1 MNAVIEHRL
10 GNALASWTD
19 WTARHAIWVLLFFL
33 LMAGGSLYY
42 AINHLG
48 INTDNSE
55 MLDESLPFRQTLKVY
70 KQAFPQQNNNLL
82 LVIEGPD
89 PDSTYEATKRLSQR
103 LAERPDKFPSIY
115 WPGGGAFFENQA
127 LYYLS
132 IDELSALASRFSES
146 APLLTQLQRQPTAQG
161 LLGTLQ
167 GALAA
172 SGNELTEETHKLLKA
187 ATKSLASFDQADS
200 LPLDWQALLM
210 EPGPTEKTINRQLL
224 IVQPELDFSN
234 LIAAG
239 SAIRSIR
246 AESSELGMGE
256 GQAISLR
263 VTGSAALA
271 YEELKSVSQGMGTAA
286 LMSLLI
292 VVALLWLGT
301 GSFRILLYSMISLL
315 VGLCLTA
322 GFAAVSIGSLNLIS
336 VAFAV
341 LYIGLGIDFAIH
353 FSLRYTEFRDAQM
366 ENGVALREASR
377 DVGSALVI
385 CALSTAIGFYAF
397 IPTDFVGVSE
407 LGLISGTGMFI
418 SLVVSLSLLPA
429 LFALSPVRM
438 NPRLHRKVSHEPGP
452 LARVVKRYGESITV
466 WILIVGVVA
475 SYAVVHARFD
485 YDVLNLRD
493 QDSESVST
501 YRDLLATSETPPWRL
516 TVLAESEQ
524 QAEEYR
530 RRLEGLPS
538 VLKVV
543 DVQDLIPAEVN
554 EKQVV
559 ISELRD
565 QLTAIQ
571 GNAATRGQS
580 SLDALRMILNGLDKA
595 GTTAPGD
602 AAPIADLHNALE
614 LTIQRLESSSED
626 DRQQG
631 LARLDELL
639 MGEFG
644 PSLGSLQKRLNQN
657 PVSLESLPSDLR
669 ERWISPSGTWRL
681 MVFARND
688 LSDINELRRFVNEVS
703 ARVPQVTDLPIINLA
718 SGEAAIRAFQ
728 QAFITAVILI
738 SLLLWVLLRSLR
750 DTLLVLMPLLLA
762 GILTTAAGVLF
773 DIPFNFAN
781 IITLPLLL
789 GIGVDNGIH
798 MVSRA
803 RTAMPADGNLLH
815 TSTSRAV
822 ILSALTTVASFGNL
836 AFSAHPGT
844 ASMGQLLTIGVLVTM
859 VCTLLVLP
867 SVLGSRKPVLQ
878 EG

>member
-1 MNAVIEHRL
+1 MNTAIEHRI
-10 GNALASWTD
+10 GNALARWTD
-19 WTARHAIWVLLFFL
+19 WTARHANWVILVFL
-33 LMAGGSLYY
+33 LLAGGSLYY
-42 AINHLG
+42 AFNHLG
-48 INTDNSE
+48 INTDNSD

-70 KQAFPQQNNNLL
+70 KQAFPQQSNNLL

-89 PDSTYEATKRLSQR
+89 AESTYEATNRLSQR
-103 LAERPDKFPSIY
+103 LAERPDDFRTIY
-115 WPGGGAFFENQA
+115 WPGGGAFYEDQA

-132 IDELSALASRFSES
+132 VDELSAMASRFSRS
-146 APLLTQLQRQPTAQG
+146 APLLAQLKSHPTAEG

-167 GALAA
+167 AVLSA
-172 SGNELTEETHKLLKA
+172 SGDELPEETEELLKA
-187 ATKSLASFDQADS
+187 TTESLAAYDKAES
-200 LPLDWQALLM
+200 LPLSWQELLLT
-210 EPGPTEKTINRQLL
+210 PGATEKAINRQLL

-234 LIAAG
+234 LFAAG

-246 AESSELGMGE
+246 AESSELGIGE

-263 VTGSAALA
+263 ITGSTALA

-301 GSFRILLYSMISLL
+301 GSFRILLYSIISLL

-322 GFAAVSIGSLNLIS
+322 GFAALSIGSLNLIS

-353 FSLRYTEFRDAQM
+353 FSLRYSEFRDAEM
-366 ENGVALREASR
+366 DNGAALREASR

-418 SLVVSLSLLPA
+418 SLLVSLSLLPA

-438 NPRLHRKVSHEPGP
+438 TPRLHLKVSHEPGP
-452 LARVVKRYGESITV
+452 FARFVQRFGESITV
-466 WILIVGVVA
+466 WIIIVGVIA
-475 SYAVVHARFD
+475 SYTVVHARFD

-493 QDSESVST
+493 QNSESVAT

-516 TVLAESEQ
+516 TVLAESEV

-530 RRLEGLPS
+530 RRLEDLPS
-538 VLKVV
+538 VQKVV
-543 DVQDLIPAEVN
+543 DVHDLLPAETGL
-554 EKQVV
+554 KDQVLDGMREQV
-559 ISELRD
+559 EG
-565 QLTAIQ
+565 IQ
-571 GNAATRGQS
+571 AKVSTEGKSRLNTLQSILIGLDNAGASNPEREGTIRA
-580 SLDALRMILNGLDKA
+580 LHDALQAVILKLQASTNEELQKGL
-595 GTTAPGD
+595 
-602 AAPIADLHNALE
+602 LL
-614 LTIQRLESSSED
+614 
-626 DRQQG
+626 
-631 LARLDELL
+631 LDELL
-639 MGEFG
+639 MGDFG
-644 PSLGSLQKRLNQN
+644 PTLDSLNKSLNQEAVELN
-657 PVSLESLPSDLR
+657 TLPDDLR
-669 ERWISPSGTWRL
+669 KRWVSESGTWRL
-681 MVFARND
+681 MVFAKND

-718 SGEAAIRAFQ
+718 SGEAAVRAFQ
-728 QAFITAVILI
+728 QAFITALVLI
-738 SLLLWVLLRSLR
+738 SLLLWILLRSLR
-750 DTLLVLMPLLLA
+750 DTLLVLLPLLLA

-836 AFSAHPGT
+836 AFSSHPGT

-867 SVLGSRKPVLQ
+867 SVLGQRKPEMQ
-878 EG
+878 EA